1 MLAKKEDGDKVL
13 LKMRFLVPKTLRMK
27 ILELR
32 LFKKLESEKLFLKKD
47 LESYFQNQKGE
58 IGGGMWPK
66 GGHAEVAMQ
75 KHFLLG
81 QGRDCA
87 IGINGIVGLVITL
100 TRIGSQP
107 HIAVTRLLH

>member
-1 MLAKKEDGDKVL
+1 MLARKENNSKVL
-13 LKMRFLVPKTLRMK
+13 LKMGFLVPKTLRMK

-66 GGHAEVAMQ
+66 GGHAKTFSSGPRER
-75 KHFLLG
+75 LRY
-81 QGRDCA
+81 RDQWYCWA
-87 IGINGIVGLVITL
+87 CHNSNQD
-100 TRIGSQP
+100 RIPATYSCN
-107 HIAVTRLLH
+107 